1 MWYGPLSLTSNL
13 GKLTVKVAVM
23 LFYDMFLTFGD
34 EVEKIWT
41 QPFSLAQVL
50 WFVVRMLPNINYLT
64 SHDLRRSKQN
74 RYATPLGYIV
84 VTISEYNS
92 DLHPR
97 E

>member
-50 WFVVRMLPNINYLT
+50 WFVVRMLLNINYLT
-64 SHDLRRSKQN
+64 SHFLEAFQTEPIRHTSWLYRRDDQ
-74 RYATPLGYIV
+74 
-84 VTISEYNS
+84 
-92 DLHPR
+92 
-97 E
+97 